1 MADSSSAQDSL
12 DALVK
17 SITDSIQS
25 VSAPEQAISQQTE
38 SVLKATTDAATE
50 LVKNNAYS
58 AEPAQENLKMQKA
71 MIERTIDAITSLPLS
86 AGGTSGGDA

>member
-25 VSAPEQAISQQTE
+25 VSATEQAISQQTE
-38 SVLKATTDAATE
+38 SVLKATTDAVTE

-58 AEPAQENLKMQKA
+58 AELAQENLKMQKA
-71 MIERTIDAITSLPLS
+71 MIERTIDAINSLPLS